1 MRKYYNYSVKKAVT
15 VKNLTTIESLELS
28 KGFYYPE
35 ETHDFYELVYINGG
49 SLECRLS
56 AESKILEQGEL
67 FLIKPGTEH
76 SYLARAENV
85 SSVFIICF
93 SASSAALDLLN
104 TRIKLQS
111 EEKRLFFE
119 IINEAK
125 SAFYFPFER
134 KLKPLP
140 SPVFGSQQMVVVKIE
155 EFLLCLLR
163 NALRESAFI
172 KHVMNSTELER
183 NLTRDIIEIL
193 KKNVYS
199 KITLDEICSQL
210 FYSKTYLN
218 GVFKKNTGMTIIQYY
233 HKMKFTEAKKL
244 LSEGL
249 TTSEITSRLS
259 FDSASYFIKFFKRY
273 EKITP
278 SAWRKAK

>member
-1 MRKYYNYSVKKAVT
+1 MRKYYNHSVKKAVT
-15 VKNLTTIESLELS
+15 VKNLTTIESLEIAN
-28 KGFYYPE
+28 GFYYPE
-35 ETHDFYELVYINGG
+35 EKHDFYELVYINSG

-56 AESKILEQGEL
+56 AEPKMLEHGEL
-67 FLIKPGTEH
+67 LLIKPETAH
-76 SYLARAENV
+76 SYLARTE
-85 SSVFIICF
+85 STVFIICF
-93 SASSAALDLLN
+93 SASSAVLDLLD
-104 TRIKLQS
+104 TSIRLQN

-125 SAFYFPFER
+125 SAFCFPFKR
-134 KLKPLP
+134 KLEPLP
-140 SPVFGSQQMVVVKIE
+140 SPVFGAQQMVVVKME

-172 KHVMNSTELER
+172 KPVMNSTEREK
-183 NLTRDIIEIL
+183 NLTRDIVAIL
-193 KKNVYS
+193 KKKLYS
-199 KITLDEICSQL
+199 RITLDDICAQL

-233 HKMKFTEAKKL
+233 HKLKLAEAKKL
-244 LSEGL
+244 LSDGL
-249 TTSEITSRLS
+249 STYEIVSRLS

-278 SAWRKAK
+278 SAWRKVK